1 MKYLILKIIII
12 LNLWRLALIPTFK
25 FCFDRKFR
33 NLIKADFNRLDES
46 PYKSDL
52 FNFYYHIMYN
62 KTFRAIVSFR
72 IRKKSVIFSRIFNIF
87 FPPKVDLEL
96 DGNIEGGIRIN
107 HGQSSVIVLSK
118 AGKNLTVYQNVT
130 CGRNKK
136 HLNNKDN
143 TNLNCYPSVG
153 ENVTIYSGAV
163 VVGGIEIGD
172 NVEIGA
178 NSVIT
183 KDIPS
188 NSTVVGNPPLIVKKN
203 GKKVKIVL

>member
-1 MKYLILKIIII
+1 MKYLILKSIVL

-25 FCFDRKFR
+25 YCFDKKFR
-33 NLIKADFNRLDES
+33 DLIKADFHRLDES
-46 PYKSDL
+46 PYKTDL

-72 IRKKSVIFSRIFNIF
+72 IRRKSVIISKIFNIF

-96 DGNIEGGIRIN
+96 DGNIEAGIRIN
-107 HGQSSVIVLSK
+107 HGQSSIIVLSK

-130 CGRNKK
+130 CGRNKN
-136 HLNNKDN
+136 HINNDDN
-143 TNLNCYPSVG
+143 SNLNCYPSVG
-153 ENVTIYSGAV
+153 ENVSIYAGAV

-183 KDIPS
+183 KNVPS
-188 NSTVVGNPPLIVKKN
+188 NCTVVGNPPIIVKKD
-203 GKKVKIVL
+203 GKKVKIGL